1 MSAYMVGKNHI
12 AFLIA
17 AANRCQPRSY
27 GLFKWRHDGEWH
39 QLDRHTEERV
49 AQMLMD
55 ANLESVSTRYP
66 NEIDLPGPVNEGY
79 LFGSGDLREFPEHS
93 FKAAQVVKACHCFEY
108 QSCEFEGW
116 HESEAKAFIEALIDA
131 TCKHLPG
138 YDDALWGAPDPTPRH
153 IGTRIL

>member
-27 GLFKWRHDGEWH
+27 GLFKWRHDGKWH

-66 NEIDLPGPVNEGY
+66 NTVRKRQEARDQQRI
-79 LFGSGDLREFPEHS
+79 
-93 FKAAQVVKACHCFEY
+93 CT
-108 QSCEFEGW
+108 
-116 HESEAKAFIEALIDA
+116 ESDA
-131 TCKHLPG
+131 DRQRWRHLSRG
-138 YDDALWGAPDPTPRH
+138 VR
-153 IGTRIL
+153 